1 MALLIPK
8 YLSEKQRGMVGMD
21 LVDLMVEKRF
31 LGQEFLTWLWWKS
44 EERGGSVEIPEFG
57 DITVVFEKHMLLEYG
72 EGEYSEKLV
81 CTGLQTEL
89 KEART
94 GLLMGKKPEQARV
107 QIVKDTYE
115 WNLTLGAALFEFRNV
130 RLPKT
135 AATEQGSGNS
145 DEETEGMILERVFLF
160 EELVRII
167 NDLFRLF
174 LEVRISTSWSAEL
187 QVIRNWVHASG
198 AES

>member
-1 MALLIPK
+1 M
-8 YLSEKQRGMVGMD
+8 YDREVGMD

-44 EERGGSVEIPEFG
+44 EERGGTIEIPEVG
-57 DITVVFEKHMLLEYG
+57 DIGVIFEKHMLLEYG
-72 EGEYSEKLV
+72 EGEYCEKLV

-94 GLLMGKKPEQARV
+94 GLQMGKKLEHARI

-115 WNLTLGAALFEFRNV
+115 WGVTIAGSLFEFRNV

-135 AATEQGSGNS
+135 AVTEQNTDNS
-145 DEETEGMILERVFLF
+145 EAEMEGAILERIFLI
-160 EELVRII
+160 EELIRLL
-167 NDLFRLF
+167 NDLFRMF
-174 LEVRISTSWSAEL
+174 LMVRVSEKWREEIAK
-187 QVIRNWVHASG
+187 IRTWIHQ
-198 AES
+198 ES